1 MKRRNFLAS
10 LGLVAGVT
18 AVAKADKQSY
28 IPLNADGVEYLNLSK
43 DGDEL
48 IIKTQG
54 VERMRI
60 TSSGN
65 IGICS
70 GGSSLPKK
78 LNVVGV
84 IGNTPS

>member
-10 LGLVAGVT
+10 LGLVAGVS

-28 IPLNADGVEYLNLSK
+28 IPLNTDGVEHLNLSK

-48 IIKTQG
+48 VIKTQG

-65 IGICS
+65 VALGV
-70 GGSSLPKK
+70 LNPKQK

-84 IGNTPS
+84 TGNTPS

>member
-18 AVAKADKQSY
+18 AVVKADKQS
-28 IPLNADGVEYLNLSK
+28 DSF
-43 DGDEL
+43 
-48 IIKTQG
+48 IKVKG
-54 VERMRI
+54 KEVMRI

-65 IGICS
+65 IGICT

>member
-10 LGLVAGVT
+10 LGLVAGVS
-18 AVAKADKQSY
+18 AVAKADKQSDSF
-28 IPLNADGVEYLNLSK
+28 IKVEGK
-43 DGDEL
+43 E
-48 IIKTQG
+48 
-54 VERMRI
+54 VMRI

-65 IGICS
+65 IALGI
-70 GGSSLPKK
+70 LNPKQK

>member
-28 IPLNADGVEYLNLSK
+28 IPLNSNGIEHLNLSK

-48 IIKTQG
+48 VVKTQG

-65 IGICS
+65 IALGI
-70 GGSSLPKK
+70 LNPKQK

>member
-28 IPLNADGVEYLNLSK
+28 IPLNSDGVEHLNLSK

-48 IIKTQG
+48 VVKTQG

-65 IGICS
+65 VALGV
-70 GGSSLPKK
+70 LNPKQK